1 MERDW
6 DFIKGLSED
15 AMYSFDRLT
24 PEQRAIMHENAPYIT
39 SREIRSRNDVTSL
52 IEQRRRNRI
61 FEYYGFDHPELQNEQ

>member
-6 DFIKGLSED
+6 DFVKELAED

-24 PEQRAIMHENAPYIT
+24 PEQRALMHENAPYL
-39 SREIRSRNDVTSL
+39 SAREIRIRDDIPSL

-61 FEYYGFDHPELQNEQ
+61 VEYYGSDHPELS